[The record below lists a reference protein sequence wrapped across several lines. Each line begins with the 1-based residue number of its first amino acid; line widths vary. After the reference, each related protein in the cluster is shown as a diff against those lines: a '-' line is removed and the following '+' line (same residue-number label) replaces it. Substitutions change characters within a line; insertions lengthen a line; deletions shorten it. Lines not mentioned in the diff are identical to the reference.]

1 MILNGKQLLELEE
14 ARDKFTID
22 FAKWLIKN
30 YKKAPQFKTVKKYV
44 LRKQNKVVADEK
56 LSTIKWTSRTIGG
69 AIVAF
74 FLWFFTN
81 KHN

>member
-44 LRKQNKVVADEK
+44 LRKQNKVVADEF
-56 LSTIKWTSRTIGG
+56 TIKKLLEVFKEEKIKP
-69 AIVAF
+69 
-74 FLWFFTN
+74 LL
-81 KHN
+81 KQ